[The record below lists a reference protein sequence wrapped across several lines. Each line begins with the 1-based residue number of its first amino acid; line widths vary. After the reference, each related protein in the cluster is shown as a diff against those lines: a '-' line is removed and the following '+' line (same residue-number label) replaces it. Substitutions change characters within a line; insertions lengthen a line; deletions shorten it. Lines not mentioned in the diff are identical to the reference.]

1 MKHSFRTSG
10 TQTLARAVVYAAHVK
25 VLFAA
30 AEFAPLARVGGL
42 AAAAAGLVAELRRQG
57 VDVQVV
63 LPDYFATPLQ
73 HQSIAKLD
81 VPEWAG
87 PATAR
92 TGTAPG
98 VGKITLIDAFG
109 IVKSHP
115 YLQPDGVGWP
125 DNDRRFMAFSA
136 ALAALTT
143 IEAPD
148 VLHLNDWHT
157 CAALGHLAELPP
169 TMLTIHTLG
178 YQGRTNPGWLKTLP
192 FHTAAFEQWGDCN
205 PLLGGIRLADV
216 VVAVSPHYAAE
227 ITTPAG
233 GFGLDAPLRDRG
245 DRLIGVLNGIDAEE
259 WDPQTDRHLRV
270 TYSSNN
276 LAPKSVIRS
285 DLLTRHGLVD
295 GGGPMLTMVTRLV
308 EQKGVD
314 LVLPL
319 TPFLEHLG
327 AALIVLGDGDQGL
340 ADALTAAAASHPGN
354 VAFIRGYDEALA
366 HQLFAGADVFVMPSR
381 FEPCGLA
388 QMQSMRYGTL
398 PLVTDVG
405 GLHDTVV
412 DVDDVPTRGTG
423 VVVPDP
429 SSVALMDGLHRAV
442 KAYSQPRRRT
452 AMQRRGMAIDWS
464 WKRPAASHVDW
475 YQRLV
480 AEKV

>member
-1 MKHSFRTSG
+1 M
-10 TQTLARAVVYAAHVK
+10 VYAADVK
-25 VLFAA
+25 VLFAS

-63 LPDYFATPLQ
+63 LPDYFATKL
-73 HQSIAKLD
+73 HNEHVVKLD

-92 TGTAPG
+92 SGTLPG
-98 VGKITLIDAFG
+98 VGPLTLIDAFG

-115 YLQPDGVGWP
+115 YLQPDGNGWP

-136 ALAALTT
+136 ALAAVTT
-143 IEAPD
+143 LARPD

-157 CAALGHLAELPP
+157 CASLGHLIKPPP
-169 TMLTIHTLG
+169 TVLTIHTLG

-192 FHTAAFEQWGDCN
+192 HHVDAFEQWGDCN

-227 ITTPAG
+227 ITTPQG
-233 GFGLDAPLRDRG
+233 GFGLDGPLRARS
-245 DRLIGVLNGIDAEE
+245 DRLVGILNGIDADE
-259 WDPQTDRHLRV
+259 WNPQTDRHLPVKYSPNDVRPKV
-270 TYSSNN
+270 T
-276 LAPKSVIRS
+276 IRS
-285 DLLTRHGLVD
+285 DLMTRYGLTD
-295 GGGPMLTMVTRLV
+295 GGGPLLTMVTRLAD
-308 EQKGVD
+308 QKGVD
-314 LVLPL
+314 LALPL
-319 TPFLEHLG
+319 MPFLKRLG
-327 AALIVLGDGDQGL
+327 ATLIVLGDGEQAL
-340 ADALTAAAASHPGN
+340 ADALTVAAMADPKQ
-354 VAFIRGYDEALA
+354 VAFVRGYDEELA
-366 HQLFAGADVFVMPSR
+366 HQLFAGADVFLMPSR

-405 GLHDTVV
+405 GLHDTVA
-412 DVDDVPTRGTG
+412 DIDDVPTRGTG
-423 VVVPDP
+423 VVAPQP
-429 SSVALMDGLHRAV
+429 TSVALMDGLHRMV
-442 KAYSQPRRRT
+442 KAYSQPRRRA

-464 WKRPAASHVDW
+464 WRRPAATHVDW

-480 AEKV
+480 DEARSNRV